1 MSVPR
6 KKYQDMNLEELQA
19 ATREY
24 DRPAK
29 PKFLKAPEALAKAER
44 RARKAAKMGRPVV
57 GEGATAVLISIE
69 RGLLKEA
76 DRTAKA
82 RKMTRSELIALG
94 LRRVIAGTKRSA

>member
-1 MSVPR
+1 MNAR
-6 KKYQDMNLEELQA
+6 KKRYQDMNLEELEK

-24 DRPAK
+24 DRPGK
-29 PKFLKAPEALAKAER
+29 PKFLKPPEGLAKAER
-44 RARKAAKMGRPVV
+44 RARKAAKIGRPVV

-94 LRRVIAGTKRSA
+94 LRSVIAGRKRSA

>member
-1 MSVPR
+1 MSAPR
-6 KKYQDMNLEELQA
+6 KKYQDMNLQELRE

-29 PKFLKAPEALAKAER
+29 PKFLKPPEALAKAER
-44 RARKAAKMGRPVV
+44 RARKGAKMGRPVV

-94 LRRVIAGTKRSA
+94 LRTVIARRKRSA